1 MKNKKLIP
9 IVLLSTLM
17 LSACSSDIMAK
28 PSDYDSPL
36 ITDKGSDV
44 LNPDVPNNITS
55 IIEDAMRDNG
65 TLAKD
70 VLDEVLLQIAYS
82 VYGDYATLKAN
93 ATAASEDYLASHSI
107 FHTKDA
113 DGKRVTTAEAKQ
125 AEQDRVTRVY
135 NNIQERIAEKMYSL
149 ISGSYQRDGYF
160 YEEDFVWSLKNQGED
175 VADITTA
182 ENKALLHNKYLIIPE
197 LEPEQVFT
205 YEWDAR
211 DHANALP
218 GLLTEGFYTDYIAKE
233 IIPEIYREL
242 LVEVYLFQDSYNTLG
257 RSYARKVNIVTITQ
271 RDNDLLGANNLINE
285 YIDTYVNTND
295 DALTEKA
302 DFEIISKAW
311 RGLNTVENGTATDA
325 DQYSNAS
332 YLLANAGQTWKTYN
346 DANEGGFTTNEFSYY
361 TGTSLAG
368 LVDDLSKVKKDP
380 ILTDNTLENS
390 FTNTGEYTVAQGVEI
405 KENNIRKE
413 DYTTS
418 GWFLKNGG
426 LTDLD
431 ATLRSHLFNIGVA
444 NALNNED
451 YPDRFNAN
459 GEYEISEEE
468 GRYVAKING
477 RYYLKTTTS
486 QNEEVSGDNMLKDI
500 LWFSKDSGT
509 YTLVEI
515 EEAVSSS
522 KLTVKDEYSK
532 ETEDIAHN
540 VAEEIAKNDSYKTLS
555 TRYWL
560 EKAAI
565 KYHDTVIYDYFVSNF
580 PELFED

>member
-28 PSDYDSPL
+28 PSDYENPL
-36 ITDKGSDV
+36 VTNKDSDV

-65 TLAKD
+65 TLAKE
-70 VLDEVLLQIAYS
+70 VLDQVLLQIAYS
-82 VYGDYATLKAN
+82 IYGDYDALKAN
-93 ATAASEDYLASHSI
+93 ATNATAEYRASHSI
-107 FHTKDA
+107 FHTKD
-113 DGKRVTTAEAKQ
+113 DEGNRVENAVE
-125 AEQDRVTRVY
+125 EQDRITRVY
-135 NNIQERIAEKMYSL
+135 NKIENRIAEKMYNL
-149 ISGSYQRDGYF
+149 ISGSYERDGYF
-160 YEEDFVWSLKNQGED
+160 YEEDFIWSLKNKGEK
-175 VADITTA
+175 VAFNETTD
-182 ENKALLHNKYLIIPE
+182 KSKLHNKYLVIPE
-197 LEPEQVFT
+197 LQPKEVFT
-205 YEWDAR
+205 YVYDEFDASE
-211 DHANALP
+211 HANKLN
-218 GLLTEGFYTDYIAKE
+218 GLLTRDFYTDYIAKE

-271 RDNDLLGANNLINE
+271 RANDILGANNLINE
-285 YIDTYVNTND
+285 YIDSYINTAN
-295 DALTEKA
+295 DALTAKA

-311 RGLNTVENGTATDA
+311 RGLNTVAAGTIDA
-325 DQYSNAS
+325 DDQYSNAS
-332 YLLANAGQTWKTYN
+332 YLLKASGQTYKNYN
-346 DANEGGFTTNEFSYY
+346 DENEGGFTTKTFDYY

-368 LVDDLSKVKKDP
+368 LVDNLSKVKKDP
-380 ILTDNTLENS
+380 ILTDSTIENS
-390 FTNTGEYTVAQGVEI
+390 FTNTGEYTVAQGVEF

-444 NALNNED
+444 NALNNPE
-451 YPDRFNAN
+451 YPDRFNEV
-459 GEYEISEEE
+459 GEYSISEEE

-486 QNEEVSGDNMLKDI
+486 QNEEVPGDNMLKDI
-500 LWFSKDSGT
+500 LWFSKESGT

-522 KLTVKDEYSK
+522 KLAKSDEYSK
-532 ETEDIAHN
+532 ETEDIAN
-540 VAEEIAKNDSYKTLS
+540 DVAGEIAKNDSYKTLS

-560 EKAAI
+560 EAASMT
-565 KYHDTVIYDYFVSNF
+565 YHDTVIYDYFVDNY